1 MQHKV
6 LLHFCASKFE
16 GQDRWLPPSPSAKLT
31 GMPVRRPYSLAQTAS
46 TGAVVI
52 IAVVVGLVV
61 FMRKRG
67 G

>member
-1 MQHKV
+1 
-6 LLHFCASKFE
+6 
-16 GQDRWLPPSPSAKLT
+16 
-31 GMPVRRPYSLAQTAS
+31 MPVCRPYSLAQTAS

-52 IAVVVGLVV
+52 IAVVFGLVV

>member
-1 MQHKV
+1 MV
-6 LLHFCASKFE
+6 A
-16 GQDRWLPPSPSAKLT
+16 ALT
-31 GMPVRRPYSLAQTAS
+31 FRRVDCMPVCRPYSLAQTAS

-52 IAVVVGLVV
+52 IAVVFGLVV